1 MLWDTVEWWC
11 HLVIIF
17 SVTWADWSI
26 HRMCERCSAYCV
38 YCIQLV
44 CVCAWEVASSLL
56 SNMYLLWALK
66 NKHSIA
72 SLLSHSHACPAY
84 ICARTHT
91 RRTTPP
97 SNDNINS
104 SNPPPFFV
112 ICSLPGKADLT
123 NHPRCQGKAL
133 LSLLVSRTRRT
144 CVFLCRDKHNRL
156 SDKGGNSSASS
167 WRRPRRN

>member
-1 MLWDTVEWWC
+1 MGHSWVMMSPGYYPLGYMGWLINT
-11 HLVIIF
+11 
-17 SVTWADWSI
+17 S
-26 HRMCERCSAYCV
+26 MCERCCAYCV

-56 SNMYLLWALK
+56 SNMYLLRALK

-97 SNDNINS
+97 SNDNTNS
-104 SNPPPFFV
+104 SNPPFFV

-144 CVFLCRDKHNRL
+144 CVFLYRDKHNRL

-167 WRRPRRN
+167 WRRRRRN

>member
-1 MLWDTVEWWC
+1 MYNWTCTLYVYNVKYCSAYCARYMLWDTVEWWC

-84 ICARTHT
+84 TCARTHT

-104 SNPPPFFV
+104 SNPPPF
-112 ICSLPGKADLT
+112 
-123 NHPRCQGKAL
+123 L
-133 LSLLVSRTRRT
+133 LSALFQARPTWLIIQGVKVR
-144 CVFLCRDKHNRL
+144 LC
-156 SDKGGNSSASS
+156 
-167 WRRPRRN
+167 